1 MYAIIR
7 AGGKQAKVS
16 EGDVVDVDRVKT
28 DGDVTFVPLLI
39 VQKDGTVISDRDKLA
54 KATVTAEILGESS
67 GPKVDIFKYKAKTG
81 YRRRAGHR
89 QKYTQLQIKKI
100 DVPGAKKPAA
110 KKPAAKKPAA
120 KKPAAKKP
128 AAKKPAA
135 KSTTVEKPV
144 AKSTTAEKPAAKSTT
159 AKKTAAKSTTK
170 PAAKKATSS
179 STAKSTTAKKPAA
192 KKKPPDA
199 EKGA

>member
-16 EGDVVDVDRVKT
+16 EGDVVDVERVKT

-39 VQKDGTVISDRDKLA
+39 VEKDGTVISDRDKLA

-100 DVPGAKKPAA
+100 NVPGAKKPAA

-120 KKPAAKKP
+120 KKPAAK
-128 AAKKPAA
+128 
-135 KSTTVEKPV
+135 
-144 AKSTTAEKPAAKSTT
+144 STTAKKPAAKSTT
-159 AKKTAAKSTTK
+159 AKKTAAKPATK
-170 PAAKKATSS
+170 PAKKKATSS

>member
-54 KATVTAEILGESS
+54 NATVTAEILGESS

-89 QKYTQLQIKKI
+89 QKYTQLQITKI

-135 KSTTVEKPV
+135 K
-144 AKSTTAEKPAAKSTT
+144 KPAAKSTT
-159 AKKTAAKSTTK
+159 AKKPAAKSTTAEK
-170 PAAKKATSS
+170 TAAKSATEPAKKKATSS

>member
-16 EGDVVDVDRVKT
+16 EGDIVDVERVKT
-28 DGDVTFVPLLI
+28 EGDVTFVPLLI

-54 KATVTAEILGESS
+54 KATVTAEILGESI

-100 DVPGAKKPAA
+100 DLPGAKPVAKKPEAKSATAKKPA
-110 KKPAAKKPAA
+110 K
-120 KKPAAKKP
+120 
-128 AAKKPAA
+128 
-135 KSTTVEKPV
+135 
-144 AKSTTAEKPAAKSTT
+144 
-159 AKKTAAKSTTK
+159 
-170 PAAKKATSS
+170 KKATPS
-179 STAKSTTAKKPAA
+179 STAKSTTQKPAA

-199 EKGA
+199 DKGA

>member
-16 EGDVVDVDRVKT
+16 EGDVVDVERVKS
-28 DGDVTFVPLLI
+28 DGDVTFVPLLV

-120 KKPAAKKP
+120 KKPAAK
-128 AAKKPAA
+128 
-135 KSTTVEKPV
+135 STTAKKPV
-144 AKSTTAEKPAAKSTT
+144 AKSTTAEKPAAKPTT

-170 PAAKKATSS
+170 PAKKKTTSP

>member
-54 KATVTAEILGESS
+54 NATVTAEVLGESS

-120 KKPAAKKP
+120 KKPVAKSTTAKKP
-128 AAKKPAA
+128 A
-135 KSTTVEKPV
+135 
-144 AKSTTAEKPAAKSTT
+144 AKSTTAEKPAAKPTT

-170 PAAKKATSS
+170 PAKKKTTSS
-179 STAKSTTAKKPAA
+179 STAKSTTAEKPAA